1 MGSIII
7 PTFGGEVPRTTARL
21 LGDTQAAKAVNCQLQ
36 RGALEPL
43 LGPLQIASLPSSAS
57 TIFKHPTDGW
67 LSWSKSVD
75 VVKSAVLDIA
85 GETPLGHLFITG
97 DKDYP
102 TQYLKGGI
110 VRRLGIPRP
119 GKAPTIGGATG
130 AVAGTAACYAW
141 GADADTE
148 FPARYGSEA
157 TLSTIQEDNVTTSV
171 IAESDSSGETT
182 SSTDSGINRSS
193 AYCYT
198 VVQSLADGIFQQES
212 APSPASDVVD
222 VKDGDGV
229 TISGFDI
236 PQLQDLQI
244 THIRIY
250 RTVSGTKTSDFHF
263 LVEIPASTVSYVDT
277 TSDLN
282 ISSSLLE
289 TTTWDAIPG
298 DARGLIKTDNGIY
311 AAFRGNEL
319 LISEPFY
326 SYVFPESYRLTTEDP
341 IVALGHVDSTIVVL
355 TTGRPYL
362 ASGSEPESLQF
373 AHLPIEQSCVSAR
386 SVGSLPGGVVYA
398 SPDGLMLFSSS
409 DQSLLT
415 EQTFTREQW
424 QALHPENILGAV
436 HDGRY
441 VAFFAGTGEGLIFS
455 LGAKDIV
462 RISLQDGWKVQG
474 MYNHSEDDALYL
486 SVDNQDGSCVY
497 KFEAGEPLEFT
508 WKSKPFFTSA
518 LSTMTAVRIEGEVS
532 SSSPVIARVYGG
544 YDAGSRARAKLT
556 ITNNR
561 AKRLPT
567 TRAEKLWSLELS
579 GKSTV
584 YEARLGGSV
593 EGVEYG
599 N

>member
-1 MGSIII
+1 M
-7 PTFGGEVPRTTARL
+7 
-21 LGDTQAAKAVNCQLQ
+21 
-36 RGALEPL
+36 
-43 LGPLQIASLPSSAS
+43 
-57 TIFKHPTDGW
+57 
-67 LSWSKSVD
+67 
-75 VVKSAVLDIA
+75 
-85 GETPLGHLFITG
+85 
-97 DKDYP
+97 
-102 TQYLKGGI
+102 
-110 VRRLGIPRP
+110 
-119 GKAPTIGGATG
+119 
-130 AVAGTAACYAW
+130 
-141 GADADTE
+141 
-148 FPARYGSEA
+148 
-157 TLSTIQEDNVTTSV
+157 
-171 IAESDSSGETT
+171 
-182 SSTDSGINRSS
+182 
-193 AYCYT
+193 
-198 VVQSLADGIFQQES
+198 
-212 APSPASDVVD
+212 
-222 VKDGDGV
+222 
-229 TISGFDI
+229 
-236 PQLQDLQI
+236 
-244 THIRIY
+244 
-250 RTVSGTKTSDFHF
+250 
-263 LVEIPASTVSYVDT
+263 
-277 TSDLN
+277 N

-398 SPDGLMLFSSS
+398 SPDGLMLFSSG
-409 DQSLLT
+409 DQRLLT

-455 LGAKDIV
+455 IGAKDIV
-462 RISLQDGWKVQG
+462 RISLPNGWKVQG